1 MQGPSQL
8 ALFYFANGLPP
19 DDIQDLF
26 QRLRSQSKTE
36 SGWTLRAFVVQA
48 TNALREEIR
57 QLPHHLR
64 NPLTPLDNALDL
76 AVVPDWRR
84 GPLAGALEGV
94 LLCLIEIGSLIAYYE
109 RTPDLFKFSAR
120 TACFTGIGTG
130 LLAAAAA
137 AASPTLADLP
147 RLGAAAVRI
156 ALRMGVL
163 VAETSQSVEAREP
176 DAPADNWA
184 AVVMDLDEDTVRE
197 ELNLFNASTNNL
209 GPSRL
214 FISAGGTDNVTI
226 SGPPSKLR
234 QVFRVSEKLRS
245 ARYAQLPVYGGLCH
259 APHLYNCHHWTWI
272 MEPINGAAFNQN
284 MVDTAPL
291 FSAGDDV
298 PFEASTPRQL
308 FESVVCDLLMG
319 MIRWNRAVDGVVELL
334 GQTLPSECHV
344 YAFRPCA
351 VVTGMVASGQV
362 KLPHCQFQTHDLL
375 GWTCH
380 DDTDNGPTCREDSS
394 IAIVGMACRF
404 PGGANDLNQF
414 WDLLEQGADVHRRV
428 PADRYDVESHT
439 DTSGKSRNTSLTP
452 FGCFIDQPGLFDAGF
467 FDMSPREAM
476 QTDPMHRLAL
486 MTAYE
491 ALEQA
496 GFVPN
501 RTESTHLKRIGT
513 FYGQSCDD
521 YREANAGQEVDTY
534 YIPGGCRAFAPGRIN
549 YFFKFSGPS
558 FDCDT
563 ACSSSLATIQMACTS
578 LQHGDTNMA
587 VAGGLNI
594 LTNSD
599 GFAGLSR
606 GHFLSKTGGC
616 KTFDCNADGYCRAD
630 GIGSIVLKRLDDA
643 QRDNDHIFGIILA
656 AATNHS
662 ARAIS
667 ITHPHAPSQAE
678 LYRDILTRAGV
689 SPLDV
694 DFIEMHGTGTQ
705 AGDSTEMESITSVFS
720 PGVPKRSRPLYIGSV
735 KANVGHGEAAA
746 GVMSLIKVL
755 LVLQR
760 QAIPKHV
767 GIKTA
772 LNPRFPNL
780 DRLNVRIPHDQVPWP
795 RSPTRKRYA
804 LVNNFSAA
812 GGNTSLLIE
821 EPPVRPEPKADP
833 RAAFTVAVSAKSK
846 ASLKNNLRSFLAY
859 LESQPSISLAH
870 LSYTT
875 TARRMHH
882 NHRIAVHGST
892 LSSIMQELEPYL
904 PAVDTHRPVPNTP
917 PSIAFVFS
925 GQGSFYTGI
934 ARQLYE
940 HHPGFR
946 LQITRLH
953 NICLSHGFPSF
964 RRAITGDLSNDGS
977 EAEPII
983 THLTIVCVS
992 IALCRL
998 WETLGVKPCV
1008 VAGASLGEFAALYAA
1023 GVLSASDAIYLVGRR
1038 AQLLQELCTPNT
1050 HAMLAVRATVEQ
1062 IRNVLAG
1069 QPYEVA
1075 CINGSSDITLS
1086 CSVADIINLQLAIE
1100 QHGYKCTRLDVPFAF
1115 HSAQMDPL
1123 LGPFEHIAR
1132 GVTFKA
1138 PNIPVMSPSLGDC
1151 VFDGKTINA
1160 SYMCNVTRNPVKF
1173 VDALETARGMD
1184 LVDAKTVWVEIGPHA
1199 SYSRFVGS
1207 AMPPGT
1213 ATIASLNRNEDN
1225 WSTFA
1230 RSMAQLHNLGVD
1242 LNWHEWHAPFES
1254 ELRLLTDL
1262 PAYQWNMKNYWI
1274 QYNGDWMLR
1283 KDGKSSAAAA
1293 ASHPHQAI
1301 PPALRTS
1308 LVHRLVCESVQ
1319 ETRVEVIVE
1328 SDILH
1333 PDFFEAMNGHR
1344 MNGCAV
1350 ATTAIHADIAFT
1362 LAKYLYSSIMPNS
1375 TDAPAIN
1382 VKNMQ
1387 VQHGLVARKD
1397 RSRPQLIQIRGIADV
1412 TRGLVSLSWHL
1423 VDEQGR
1429 RVEESF
1435 ATAVAEFGNHE
1446 AWLEEWSPMTHLVVS
1461 RIDVLQRL
1469 ADDGTANRLSRDM
1482 VYMLFN
1488 NLVDYAEKYRGMQM
1502 VVLHGLEAMANVT
1515 LAAPEQSG
1523 GKWTVAPHYIDSV
1536 VHLAG
1541 FILNGGNGLD
1551 PRRNFYVTPG
1561 WKSMRFARP
1570 LVPGVRYQSYVKMM
1584 PIREQ
1589 SGFYAGDVYILHEG
1603 QIVGLVGGITFRTF
1617 PRSLINTFFSP
1628 PDTMTHGGSQAGSVH
1643 QPACSERTLP
1653 VGPARQDSAARETLC
1668 QGHGLSRTVMDSSDS
1683 SPATTLTP
1691 PTLPSVAASTESP
1704 IVHRAMALIAA
1715 ETAIELTELSDETAF
1730 SSIGVDSLLSLVL
1743 AEKFTAEFHLDFRS
1757 SLFLDCPTIGDLKA
1771 WLIDYC

>member
-1 MQGPSQL
+1 MQGPSRL
-8 ALFYFANGLPP
+8 ALFHFANGFPP
-19 DDIQDLF
+19 EDIQDLF
-26 QRLRSQSKTE
+26 RRLRSQSKTE

-57 QLPHHLR
+57 ELPDHLR
-64 NPLTPLDNALDL
+64 NPLTPLDSALDL
-76 AVVPDWRR
+76 AALPDWRR

-94 LLCLIEIGSLIAYYE
+94 LLCLIEIGSLIAHYE
-109 RTPDLFKFSAR
+109 RTPDQFKFSAR

-137 AASPTLADLP
+137 AASLTLADLP

-156 ALRMGVL
+156 ALRMGVV

-176 DAPADNWA
+176 DAPADSWA
-184 AVVMDLDEDTVRE
+184 AVVMGLDEDTVRE
-197 ELNLFNASTNNL
+197 ELDLFNASTHNPV
-209 GPSRL
+209 PSRL
-214 FISAGGTDNVTI
+214 FISAGGTGNVTI
-226 SGPPSKLR
+226 SGPPSELR

-245 ARYAQLPVYGGLCH
+245 ARYAHLPVYGGLCH
-259 APHLYNCHHWTWI
+259 APHLYNSCHWTWI
-272 MEPINGAAFNQN
+272 MEPINDAAFDQI
-284 MVDTAPL
+284 MVDAAPL
-291 FSAGDDV
+291 FPPGDDA
-298 PFEASTPRQL
+298 PFEASTPREL

-319 MIRWNRAVDGVVELL
+319 MIRWNRAVDGVLDSL
-334 GQTLPSECHV
+334 GHTLPSECHV

-351 VVTGMVASGQV
+351 VVADIVASGQV
-362 KLPHCQFQTHDLL
+362 KVPHCQFQTHDLL
-375 GWTCH
+375 DWTCQSG
-380 DDTDNGPTCREDSS
+380 TGSGPTGREDSS

-404 PGGANDLNQF
+404 PGGANDLNLF
-414 WDLLEQGADVHRRV
+414 WDLLEQGMDVHQKI
-428 PADRYDVESHT
+428 PTDRYDVESHT
-439 DTSGKSRNTSLTP
+439 DMSGKSRNTSLTP

-501 RTESTHLKRIGT
+501 RTEATHLKRIGT

-563 ACSSSLATIQMACTS
+563 ACSSSLATIQMACTF
-578 LQHGDTNMA
+578 LLHRDTNMA

-643 QRDNDHIFGIILA
+643 QRDNDHIFGVILA
-656 AATNHS
+656 SATNHS

-678 LYRDILTRAGV
+678 LYRDILNRAGV
-689 SPLDV
+689 SPMDV

-705 AGDSTEMESITSVFS
+705 AGDLTEMESVTSVFS
-720 PGVPKRSRPLYIGSV
+720 PGVPKRNQPLYIGSV

-746 GVMSLIKVL
+746 GVMALIKVL

-767 GIKTA
+767 GIKTS
-772 LNPRFPNL
+772 LNPRFPDL
-780 DRLNVRIPHDQVPWP
+780 DRLNVRIPYEQVPWP

-821 EPPVRPEPKADP
+821 EPPVRPEPEADP
-833 RAAFTVAVSAKSK
+833 RTAFIVAISAKSK
-846 ASLKNNLRSFLAY
+846 ASLKNNLQSFLAY
-859 LESQPSISLAH
+859 LESRPSINLAH

-882 NHRIAVHGST
+882 NHRVAVHGST
-892 LSSIMQELEPYL
+892 QSSIMQELNKYL
-904 PAVDTHRPVPNTP
+904 PAVHTHRPVPNMP

-953 NICLSHGFPSF
+953 VICLSHGFPSF
-964 RRAITGDLSNDGS
+964 RRAITGDLSDNGS

-1038 AQLLQELCTPNT
+1038 ALLLQELCTPNT
-1050 HAMLAVRATVEQ
+1050 HAMLAVRASVEQ
-1062 IRNVLAG
+1062 ISDVLGG

-1086 CSVADIINLQLAIE
+1086 CSSAEIINIQLAIE
-1100 QHGYKCTRLDVPFAF
+1100 QRGYKCTRLDVPFAF
-1115 HSAQMDPL
+1115 HSTQMDPL
-1123 LGPFEHIAR
+1123 LGPFAQISR

-1138 PNIPVMSPSLGDC
+1138 PNIPVISPSLGDC
-1151 VFDGKTINA
+1151 VFDGKTINP
-1160 SYMCNVTRNPVKF
+1160 SYMSNVTRNPVKF
-1173 VDALETARGMD
+1173 VDALEAARGMD
-1184 LVDAKTVWVEIGPHA
+1184 LVDAKTVWVEVGPHA

-1213 ATIASLNRNEDN
+1213 ATIASLNSNEDN
-1225 WSTFA
+1225 WCTFA
-1230 RSMAQLHNLGVD
+1230 RNLGQLHNLGVD

-1254 ELRLLTDL
+1254 DLRLLIDL
-1262 PAYQWNMKNYWI
+1262 PAYQWNTKNYWI

-1283 KDGKSSAAAA
+1283 KDGKPSPLSSSSANHRLQ
-1293 ASHPHQAI
+1293 SI
-1301 PPALRTS
+1301 PPALGTS
-1308 LVHRLVCESVQ
+1308 LVHRLVYESVQ
-1319 ETRVEVIVE
+1319 DNRAEVIVE
-1328 SDILH
+1328 SDIQH

-1362 LAKYLYSSIMPNS
+1362 LAKYLSSSIMPNS
-1375 TDAPAIN
+1375 TVALDIN

-1397 RSRPQLIQIRGIADV
+1397 RSRPQLIQVRGIADV
-1412 TRGLVSLSWHL
+1412 ARGLVHLSWHL
-1423 VDEQGR
+1423 VDEHGH

-1435 ATAVAEFGNHE
+1435 ATAVAEYGDHE
-1446 AWLEEWSPMTHLVVS
+1446 AWLEEWSPVAHLVVS

-1469 ADDGTANRLSRDM
+1469 ADEGTASRLSRDM

-1536 VHLAG
+1536 AHLAG
-1541 FILNGGNGLD
+1541 FILNGGNALD

-1561 WKSMRFARP
+1561 WKSMRFTRP

-1589 SGFYAGDVYILHEG
+1589 PGFYAGDVYILHEG
-1603 QIVGLVGGITFRTF
+1603 QIVGLVGGITFRT
-1617 PRSLINTFFSP
+1617 P
-1628 PDTMTHGGSQAGSVH
+1628 PDTTTNAVIQAGRVH
-1643 QPACSERTLP
+1643 HPMFSESMHALR
-1653 VGPARQDSAARETLC
+1653 VGPAGQESAVLSETLSR
-1668 QGHGLSRTVMDSSDS
+1668 QGHRLSRTVMDSSDS
-1683 SPATTLTP
+1683 SPVTTLTP
-1691 PTLPSVAASTESP
+1691 LTLRPVAASTERP
-1704 IVHRAMALIAA
+1704 IVHRAMAMIAA

-1743 AEKFTAEFHLDFRS
+1743 AEKFTAEFRLEFRS